1 MLIVLTEN
9 LKKKLYIITSYWVVF
24 IMVLYRKTTAAN
36 IKLICHKTEMSMGEA
51 HVRLWSPKL
60 LLSAML
66 NLDNP
71 PEWHPL
77 RP

>member
-1 MLIVLTEN
+1 
-9 LKKKLYIITSYWVVF
+9 
-24 IMVLYRKTTAAN
+24 MVLYRKTTAAN

-51 HVRLWSPKL
+51 HVRLWSPEL